1 MDRIN
6 LIKSFITNWRTLAS
20 IAKACKVSYGHLD
33 DIIHERQGLTTK
45 TYNKIYKGLDKLVS
59 KDTDLLQDFGME
71 KPSN

>member
-6 LIKSFITNWRTLAS
+6 IIKAFIKNGRTLAS

-33 DIIHERQGLTTK
+33 DIIHERQALTTK

-59 KDTDLLQDFGME
+59 KDADLLQDFGMDN
-71 KPSN
+71 P